1 MEMSKEKYEEL
12 IRRFSQELHE
22 VGVSENLIALTKDTA
37 NRVPNQSSIVHTDE
51 TDKFSYRHDGYML
64 EAVREVTLT
73 VKKC

>member
-22 VGVSENLIALTKDTA
+22 VGVSENLIALTKDKA
-37 NRVPNQSSIVHTDE
+37 NRVPNQSSIINTDE
-51 TDKFSYRHDGYML
+51 TDKFSYRHNGYL
-64 EAVREVTLT
+64 IEAVREVTLT